1 MRASLPGR
9 DEGEIEAIIVDRY
22 LDSLLARGPRDEAA
36 VGADVRRTSAWLSGG
51 LPRYHPS
58 FVFEE
63 RLAATL
69 SRHAIA
75 VRAGTPTRTWTPTGT
90 GPATGQRDGLSV
102 LPFHSGSTSGAML
115 SPAGRGSTP
124 VRPVVIGGVLTSAAI
139 SLAGVAFVAWR
150 RTHPGLDPMTRA
162 VRSVA
167 RTKAV

>member
-22 LDSLLARGPRDEAA
+22 LDSLLARGPRDDVA
-36 VGADVRRTSAWLSGG
+36 VGADVRRSSAWLSDG

-69 SRHAIA
+69 GKRATAI
-75 VRAGTPTRTWTPTGT
+75 RARTPTRTWTSARTGT
-90 GPATGQRDGLSV
+90 ATGQRDESPI
-102 LPFHSGSTSGAML
+102 LPFPRSAPGAML
-115 SPAGRGSTP
+115 SPAGRGLTP

-162 VRSVA
+162 VRSVP

>member
-9 DEGEIEAIIVDRY
+9 DDGEIEAIIVDRY
-22 LDSLLARGPRDEAA
+22 LDSLLAREPRDDVA
-36 VGADVRRTSAWLSGG
+36 VGMDVRRTSAWLSAG

-69 SRHAIA
+69 GRRAMAI
-75 VRAGTPTRTWTPTGT
+75 RAGTGATTAAPTAT
-90 GPATGQRDGLSV
+90 GPATGQRDGSPI
-102 LPFHSGSTSGAML
+102 LPFPGSAPGAML
-115 SPAGRGSTP
+115 SPAGRGLTP

-150 RTHPGLDPMTRA
+150 RTHPGPDPMTRA

-167 RTKAV
+167 RTKVV

>member
-1 MRASLPGR
+1 MKASLPGR

-22 LDSLLARGPRDEAA
+22 LDSLLARGPRDDAA
-36 VGADVRRTSAWLSGG
+36 VGADVRRTSAWLSDG

-69 SRHAIA
+69 ERRAIA
-75 VRAGTPTRTWTPTGT
+75 IRAGRPTRTWTPTGT
-90 GPATGQRDGLSV
+90 GPATGQRDGSPI
-102 LPFHSGSTSGAML
+102 LPFPGSAPGTML
-115 SPAGRGSTP
+115 SPAGRGSTS

-167 RTKAV
+167 RTKVV

>member
-22 LDSLLARGPRDEAA
+22 LDSLLARGPRDDVA
-36 VGADVRRTSAWLSGG
+36 VGADVRRSSAWLSDG

-69 SRHAIA
+69 GKHAIA
-75 VRAGTPTRTWTPTGT
+75 IRAGTGATTGT
-90 GPATGQRDGLSV
+90 AQRDGLSV

-115 SPAGRGSTP
+115 SPAGRGLTP

-162 VRSVA
+162 VRSVP

>member
-1 MRASLPGR
+1 MRASLPDR

-22 LDSLLARGPRDEAA
+22 LDSLLARGPRDDAA
-36 VGADVRRTSAWLSGG
+36 VSADVRRTSAWLADG

-69 SRHAIA
+69 SRRAGAI
-75 VRAGTPTRTWTPTGT
+75 RAGTDARSGT
-90 GPATGQRDGLSV
+90 GRGTGQRDGLSV
-102 LPFHSGSTSGAML
+102 LPVQHGSSPGAL
-115 SPAGRGSTP
+115 LPPAERGSTP

-162 VRSVA
+162 VRSVV
-167 RTKAV
+167 RTKVV